1 MQFWI
6 VLSLSILF
14 AICGIKFGH
23 SAWVASH
30 GTSTGNIGILFLNFA
45 ACIVFIL
52 LTIGFSVWSYI
63 SK

>member
-6 VLSLSILF
+6 ALSLSILF
-14 AICGIKFGH
+14 AIGSVKFGY
-23 SAWVASH
+23 SAWMAGR
-30 GTSTGNIGILFLNFA
+30 GTSTGDIGILFLNFA